1 MKLTE
6 YIAKGVSPFHVVAAT
21 EEWLRSEGFQ
31 ELSMTEDWNVNVTI
45 CTGKGYYVKPYDASV
60 FAFQIGYDNIN
71 YEGTQPVRMAT
82 AHTDQPMLKIK
93 PNPSINKEGNYMLN
107 VEGYGGMI
115 LHTWFDRPLSVAGK
129 VVLKSDNVFAPT
141 VKLFDSK
148 SPIAVIPSLA
158 IHMDREVNQK
168 NPLKIQAQLLPIFG
182 LKSELDVKQ
191 NQVNH
196 DACVKDHQADENAA
210 NQLPCSDP
218 FLQYLAMELGVE
230 AQDILDYDLY
240 LYNPAKPEL
249 VGVNQEL
256 LVSPRLDNLTS
267 CYSAVSGMI
276 ESVKE
281 NDSITKVIAL
291 FDNEEIGS
299 RSKQGADSTLFS
311 QLVSKLLSKMQ
322 TMNIIPQNG
331 LEQLQKYGFIVSLDV
346 AHAYHPNY
354 SDKSDPT
361 TKTKLGNGIVLK
373 TSGSQKY
380 NSDSISSG
388 AMMQLCEKYD
398 IALQRQINHSDV
410 VGGSTLGPIVSS
422 YLPIMGVDMG
432 VGVLGMHS
440 SVETAAVKDCDAL
453 SDFVKAYF
461 EE

>member
-1 MKLTE
+1 MKLVE
-6 YIAKGVSPFHVVAAT
+6 YIEKGVSPFHVVSAT
-21 EEWLRSEGFQ
+21 EAWLQNEGFQ
-31 ELSMTEDWNVNVTI
+31 ELSMTDDWNANVTI
-45 CTGKGYYVKPYDASV
+45 CTGKGYYVKPYDASI
-60 FAFQIGYDNIN
+60 FAFQIGHDNIN
-71 YEGTQPVRMAT
+71 QSVRMAT
-82 AHTDQPMLKIK
+82 AHTDQPMLKMK
-93 PNPSINKEGNYMLN
+93 PNPSMNKDGNYMLN

-129 VVLKSDNVFAPT
+129 VVLKSDEVFAPT

-148 SPIAVIPSLA
+148 SPVAVIPSLA

-168 NPLKIQAQLLPIFG
+168 NPLKIQAQLLPLFG
-182 LKSELDVKQ
+182 LKSEFDQNEDNEDV
-191 NQVNH
+191 
-196 DACVKDHQADENAA
+196 DD
-210 NQLPCSDP
+210 L
-218 FLQYLAMELGVE
+218 FLAYIARQLGVYE
-230 AQDILDYDLY
+230 CDILDYDLY
-240 LYNPAKPEL
+240 LYNPVKPEL

-256 LVSPRLDNLTS
+256 IVSPRLDNLTS
-267 CYSAVSGMI
+267 CYSAVEGLIKSA
-276 ESVKE
+276 KE
-281 NDSITKVIAL
+281 NDSVTKVIAL

-299 RSKQGADSTLFS
+299 RSKQGADSTLLS

-322 TMNIIPQNG
+322 TMNIISQCG
-331 LEQLQKYGFIVSLDV
+331 LEQLQKSGFIVSLDV

-388 AMMQLCEKYD
+388 VMMQLCEKHK

-410 VGGSTLGPIVSS
+410 AGGSTLGPIVSS

-440 SVETAAVKDCDAL
+440 SVETAAAKDCDTL

-461 EE
+461 EEK